1 MCAYHVVDGAV
12 PAQVTDPGRHPALR
26 SGVVVIRLPSARM
39 AGLLQGKTVSKSS
52 KVQKSGAKVERTLSK
67 VFLGLEKLK
76 DGRPK
81 VFLALEKLK
90 YTASKVFW
98 AGVKT

>member
-1 MCAYHVVDGAV
+1 MARLREDESKRLGESIPEVDRIVRRAV
-12 PAQVTDPGRHPALR
+12 DHA
-26 SGVVVIRLPSARM
+26 SAKM